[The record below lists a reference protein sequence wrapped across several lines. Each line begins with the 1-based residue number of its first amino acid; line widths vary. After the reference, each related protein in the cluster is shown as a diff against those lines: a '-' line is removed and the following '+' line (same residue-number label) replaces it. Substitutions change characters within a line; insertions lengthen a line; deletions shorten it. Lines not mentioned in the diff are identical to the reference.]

1 MAKPALP
8 FAVLKRRLERRL
20 QALGIKVKEVH
31 EEEWSY
37 IPVGGPLPLNSQSVT
52 AFGAAASLV
61 HPATGFSLAR
71 SFREAPKIADELL
84 AVLNEGVQVKDASQR
99 VWEKL
104 WPLEKRAQAA
114 FQIFGMELLAG
125 LDLSATNSFFST
137 FFRLPKFY
145 WRGFLAS
152 TLTSTDLMAF
162 AFVTFVIAGLDI
174 KIKLVQHLFTDPA
187 GQYLIRAYMKL
198 WNEDKTN

>member
-1 MAKPALP
+1 
-8 FAVLKRRLERRL
+8 
-20 QALGIKVKEVH
+20 LGIKVKEVH

-37 IPVGGPLPLNSQSVT
+37 IPVGGPLPLNTQSVT

-71 SFREAPKIADELL
+71 SFREAPKIADELQ
-84 AVLNEGVQVKDASQR
+84 AVLNEGLEVKDASKR

-114 FQIFGMELLAG
+114 FQVFGMELLAG

-152 TLTSTDLMAF
+152 KLTSTDLMAF
-162 AFVTFVIAGLDI
+162 AFVTFLIAGLDI
-174 KIKLVQHLFTDPA
+174 KVKLVQHLFTDPA

-198 WNEDKTN
+198 WNDGRDKADKQ